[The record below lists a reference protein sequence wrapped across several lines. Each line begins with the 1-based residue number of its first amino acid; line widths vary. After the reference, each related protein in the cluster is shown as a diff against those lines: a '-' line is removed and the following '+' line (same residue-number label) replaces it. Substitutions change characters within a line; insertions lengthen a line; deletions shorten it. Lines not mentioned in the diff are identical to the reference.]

1 MRACER
7 LGQCPKVIR
16 VADVV
21 LAHERDEAS
30 AGVPDAEIAGGGY
43 ALVRLLKQTDRAG
56 PGIFRNDGRTAVSG
70 TVIDNNNFGGGG
82 MLVKYAVQGAADKV
96 CAIMDSNDH
105 RDGYLGSRDILCG
118 FDW

>member
-1 MRACER
+1 MWSNTSSSDAIRAPSIGFPECHSAPSSRHPWENRTALMRACER

-43 ALVRLLKQTDRAG
+43 ALVRLLKQADRTES
-56 PGIFRNDGRTAVSG
+56 GIFRNDGRTAVNR
-70 TVIDNNNFGGGG
+70 TVIDDNNFSG
-82 MLVKYAVQGAADKV
+82 
-96 CAIMDSNDH
+96 
-105 RDGYLGSRDILCG
+105 
-118 FDW
+118 